1 MMSTLP
7 SRNHALDI
15 YEYSC
20 HATVLFVFFFF
31 VLSKSSWPSVTLVSV
46 MATLPADTG

>member
-20 HATVLFVFFFF
+20 HATVLFVFY
-31 VLSKSSWPSVTLVSV
+31 VLSTSSWPSVTLVSV